1 MFPSPPPATR
11 ALILI
16 NIAVSLLQ
24 QLLPNLMAGLF
35 ALWPPHSGLFEPWQ
49 LITYPFLQAQWAHGG
64 WADLLFYLFAL
75 FMFGSALERRWG
87 GRRFVICYLLC
98 ALAAAMTQLAVHA
111 RAAGSRGSRGR
122 SGASPAPPSIL
133 LQILDITARYLT

>member
-35 ALWPPHSGLFEPWQ
+35 ALWPPRSGL
-49 LITYPFLQAQWAHGG
+49 
-64 WADLLFYLFAL
+64 
-75 FMFGSALERRWG
+75 
-87 GRRFVICYLLC
+87 
-98 ALAAAMTQLAVHA
+98 
-111 RAAGSRGSRGR
+111 
-122 SGASPAPPSIL
+122 
-133 LQILDITARYLT
+133 

>member
-35 ALWPPHSGLFEPWQ
+35 ALWPPRSGLFEPWQ
-49 LITYPFLQAQWAHGG
+49 RITYAFLHAQWAHGG
-64 WADLLFYLFAL
+64 CAHLFFNMFAL
-75 FMFGSALERRWG
+75 CMFGSALERRWCG
-87 GRRFVICYLLC
+87 GRFGVDYLLC
-98 ALAAAMTQLAVHA
+98 ARAAA
-111 RAAGSRGSRGR
+111 
-122 SGASPAPPSIL
+122 
-133 LQILDITARYLT
+133 

>member
-35 ALWPPHSGLFEPWQ
+35 ALWPPHSGV
-49 LITYPFLQAQWAHGG
+49 AVGDG
-64 WADLLFYLFAL
+64 
-75 FMFGSALERRWG
+75 
-87 GRRFVICYLLC
+87 VC
-98 ALAAAMTQLAVHA
+98 AA
-111 RAAGSRGSRGR
+111 RAALRRDRRAAGRGPLRAPGRDARRGAVHPLLALAPR
-122 SGASPAPPSIL
+122 AHVVAGAARAPHRRHH
-133 LQILDITARYLT
+133 RYYFRY

>member
-49 LITYPFLQAQWAHGG
+49 LITYAFLHAQWAHGG
-64 WADLLFYLFAL
+64 WAPLFFNMFAL
-75 FMFGSALERRWG
+75 VMFGTALERRWAG
-87 GRRFVICYLLC
+87 WRFLISSLLSPPAAPLR
-98 ALAAAMTQLAVHA
+98 ALAA
-111 RAAGSRGSRGR
+111 
-122 SGASPAPPSIL
+122 
-133 LQILDITARYLT
+133 

>member
-49 LITYPFLQAQWAHGG
+49 LITYAFLHAQWAHGG
-64 WADLLFYLFAL
+64 WAHLFFNMFAL

-87 GRRFVICYLLC
+87 GRRFVIRWEEHTSELQSPMYLVC
-98 ALAAAMTQLAVHA
+98 
-111 RAAGSRGSRGR
+111 R
-122 SGASPAPPSIL
+122 L
-133 LQILDITARYLT
+133 LLEK

>member
-49 LITYPFLQAQWAHGG
+49 LITYAFLHAQWAHGG
-64 WADLLFYLFAL
+64 WAHLFFNMCALLI
-75 FMFGSALERRWG
+75 FGSALAWRWG
-87 GRRFVICYLLC
+87 GRLFVIHHPLC
-98 ALAAAMTQLAVHA
+98 VLAAAPRQPA
-111 RAAGSRGSRGR
+111 RQGPVGSAGPVVR
-122 SGASPAPPSIL
+122 A
-133 LQILDITARYLT
+133 

>member
-1 MFPSPPPATR
+1 MSPSPPPATR

-49 LITYPFLQAQWAHGG
+49 LITYAFLHAQWAHGG
-64 WADLLFYLFAL
+64 WAHLFFNMFAL
-75 FMFGSALERRWG
+75 FMFGSALEDRKSTRLNSSHG
-87 GRRFVICYLLC
+87 YISYAVFCLKKNTELL
-98 ALAAAMTQLAVHA
+98 A
-111 RAAGSRGSRGR
+111 
-122 SGASPAPPSIL
+122 
-133 LQILDITARYLT
+133 